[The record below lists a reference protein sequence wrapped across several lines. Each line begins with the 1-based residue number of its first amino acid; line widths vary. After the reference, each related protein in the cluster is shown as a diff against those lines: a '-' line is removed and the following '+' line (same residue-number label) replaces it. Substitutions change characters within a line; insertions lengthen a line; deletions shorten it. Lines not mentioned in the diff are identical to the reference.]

1 MPDSQSGSLTERAEV
16 AVREGIIVGK
26 YGPGCRLRE
35 RELSADLGVSRVPV
49 REALRNLEFQ
59 GFVTILP
66 RRGAVVREMSAQDVN
81 ELFDLRTALE
91 PLAASIAARHYGA
104 EQAHAGLDRA
114 MQNAEEATASADAQ
128 AILLANSEFHTE
140 LVFAARHQM
149 LTDSM
154 APVLARTR
162 WLFAQT
168 ADRNAEIQAHEHNQ
182 IYESI
187 RSGQTQL
194 ASAYMLAHVESG
206 RRPSLE
212 AIAAKD

>member
-1 MPDSQSGSLTERAEV
+1 MPDSQPGSLTEQAEV
-16 AVREGIIVGK
+16 AVRDGIISGR
-26 YGPGCRLRE
+26 YEPGFRLRE
-35 RELSADLGVSRVPV
+35 RELSVELGVSRVPV

-59 GFVTILP
+59 GFVTIQP
-66 RRGAVVREMSAQDVN
+66 RRGAIVREMSAQDVD

-91 PLAASIAARHYGA
+91 PLAAGAAARRYRAGEPHDGL
-104 EQAHAGLDRA
+104 EHAMEKA
-114 MQNAEEATASADAQ
+114 QKATDSADAQ

-149 LTDSM
+149 LTDAM

-168 ADRNAEIQAHEHNQ
+168 ADRSAEIQSHEHHQ

-187 RSGQTQL
+187 RSGQERV
-194 ASAYMLAHVESG
+194 AAAYMLAHVESG
-206 RRPSLE
+206 RQPSLD
-212 AIAAKD
+212 AVTARQ